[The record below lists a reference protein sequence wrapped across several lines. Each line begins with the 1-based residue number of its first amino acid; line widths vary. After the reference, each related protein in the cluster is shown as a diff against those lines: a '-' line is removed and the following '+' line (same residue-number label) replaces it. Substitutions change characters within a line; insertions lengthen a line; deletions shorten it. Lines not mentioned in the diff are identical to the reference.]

1 MWNMILGNSLLLLNL
16 TYLCNN
22 MLKRRYKN
30 KYVIPAAILL
40 GVLVLASRSYPSL
53 QLYGTF
59 IMFGYYSLFVSILY
73 VGKPLKKVITLI
85 VYFMVIT
92 ICEVLASNIMNLLFG
107 LLPDDLNTFMYS
119 IALLLSGTLTFAAL
133 SIAVKLFNLNMKSH
147 LPRYTWLILILPC
160 TTFILIFSISDYFET
175 FRSNLIIAPVII
187 GLLIANFVT
196 LFIFFKT
203 IRTIELENEMKSMQ
217 VKYETI
223 NMLYQN
229 NFNFLHDTTR
239 KLMRLSSFL
248 SNKNYDE
255 LSKQINELSD
265 KMLVQY
271 NTINSNSVII
281 SSILNYRLNDIVSNN
296 IRIKTDILCN
306 DFSFLS
312 VKAQNELFSALVN
325 NAIDSCIV
333 TKNESPVVII
343 KSNAINHNIIVQCLY
358 SYIDKYEM
366 ENNYNIELMQ
376 KLVNEFDGK
385 ISSQL
390 NNEEY
395 YDLTI
400 ILPNVK

>member
-1 MWNMILGNSLLLLNL
+1 MWNMILGNTMLLLNL
-16 TYLCNN
+16 TYFCNN
-22 MLKRRYKN
+22 MLKKRYKN
-30 KYVIPAAILL
+30 PYVIPIAIVL
-40 GVLVLASRSYPSL
+40 GVLVLASRSYPAL

-59 IMFGYYSLFVSILY
+59 IMLGYYCLFTVILY
-73 VGKPLKKVITLI
+73 KEKPLKKVVTLI
-85 VYFMVIT
+85 VYFMIIT

-107 LLPDDLNTFMYS
+107 LLPSDLNTLMYS
-119 IALLLSGTLTFAAL
+119 LALLLSGTLTFAVL
-133 SIAVKLFNLNMKSH
+133 SLAVKLMNLNMKSH
-147 LPRYTWLILILPC
+147 LPSYTWLILILPFS
-160 TTFILIFSISDYFET
+160 TFMLIISISDYFET
-175 FRSNLIIAPVII
+175 FRNNLMIAPVLI

-196 LFIFFKT
+196 LYIFFKT
-203 IRTIELENEMKSMQ
+203 IRSLELENEIKSMQ

-239 KLMRLSSFL
+239 KLMRLSSYL

-265 KMLVQY
+265 TMLVQY

-296 IRIKTDILCN
+296 IRIKTDILYN

-312 VKAQNELFSALVN
+312 AKAQNELFSALVN
-325 NAIDSCIV
+325 NAVDSCIHA
-333 TKNESPVVII
+333 KSESPAVII
-343 KSNAINHNIIVQCLY
+343 KSNVLDHNVVIQCFY
-358 SYIDKYEM
+358 SYTEKYEI
-366 ENNYNIELMQ
+366 ENNNNIELIR
-376 KLVNEFDGK
+376 KHIYEFNGN
-385 ISSQL
+385 ISSQF
-390 NNEEY
+390 NNEGY

>member
-1 MWNMILGNSLLLLNL
+1 MWNMILGNSMLLLNL
-16 TYLCNN
+16 TYFCNN

-30 KYVIPAAILL
+30 KYAIPAGIILGL
-40 GVLVLASRSYPSL
+40 FILTSRSYPSL
-53 QLYGTF
+53 QLYGTL
-59 IMFGYYSLFVSILY
+59 IMIGYYILFTFVFY
-73 VGKPLKKVITLI
+73 KDKPLKMITAIILYI
-85 VYFMVIT
+85 MIISV
-92 ICEVLASNIMNLLFG
+92 CEVLASNIMNLLFD
-107 LLPDDLNTFMYS
+107 LQASDLNTLMYS
-119 IALLLSGTLTFAAL
+119 FALLLSGSITFAVL
-133 SIAVKLFNLNMKSH
+133 SLAIKLTNINKKSH
-147 LPRYTWLILILPC
+147 LPGYTWLILILPLS
-160 TTFILIFSISDYFET
+160 TFLLIISISDFFAT
-175 FRSNLIIAPVII
+175 FRSNILIGPVIV

-203 IRTIELENEMKSMQ
+203 IRAMELENEMKSMQ

-265 KMLVQY
+265 TMLVQY

-281 SSILNYRLNDIVSNN
+281 SSILNYRLNDIVTNN

-312 VKAQNELFSALVN
+312 VKTQNELFSALVN
-325 NAIDSCIV
+325 NAIDSCISA
-333 TKNESPVVII
+333 NSESPVVII
-343 KSNAINHNIIVQCLY
+343 KSNAIDYNMIIQCLY
-358 SYIDKYEM
+358 SYTDEYKM
-366 ENNYNIELMQ
+366 ENNYNIELIQ
-376 KLVNEFDGK
+376 KLIHEFDGN
-385 ISSQL
+385 ISYQS
-390 NNEEY
+390 NNEGY